1 MCVATRPVVV
11 PRGCAEAMLCEVARR
26 GREDAGAAW
35 CGAAEVRRQD
45 AGRRWWRNGGW
56 TWRLVEVV
64 RWRVGEEAR
73 RRGGARWERFP
84 ARGSL
89 TILSSLGVSIVS
101 ACLINGRDLCRSQ
114 EIEGDCGRSYLI
126 VVVWS
131 EV

>member
-73 RRGGARWERFP
+73 RRGGGGLDGGPRY
-84 ARGSL
+84 
-89 TILSSLGVSIVS
+89 
-101 ACLINGRDLCRSQ
+101 Q
-114 EIEGDCGRSYLI
+114 LI
-126 VVVWS
+126 VQLCNQNVAVS
-131 EV
+131 NCAHVLRYQLIAQLASI